1 MMAGKAKDSL
11 VLGIRKCPRCGSA
24 LERSE
29 IAGDERKVVVANV
42 CWNCGWDS
50 GEHVELKRK

>member
-1 MMAGKAKDSL
+1 MVGKVKDRR
-11 VLGIRKCPRCGSA
+11 VLEIRKCPRCGRD

-42 CWNCGWDS
+42 CWNCGWDLL
-50 GEHVELKRK
+50 HVEVKRK